1 LSQNIHFLLSLYID
15 ISGSWT
21 FALSSLCHPNPS
33 VLDQEWHQQL
43 PWLPSLQM
51 TRLVGFLG
59 LYNHMIQFP

>member
-15 ISGSWT
+15 VSGSWT

-51 TRLVGFLG
+51 TD
-59 LYNHMIQFP
+59 